1 MKATADERS
10 LNFAVFRRQWRRPS
24 VSEIFSNVTLNN
36 IQSIIISFIQKPRL
50 NAKYLVYTSIYMYT
64 NIINQTWQYLM
75 PSYCLKSFVSVG
87 KEGGGYNIT
96 KTRSLVFAECRQNSW
111 ADQKVF
117 VFIPFSIT
125 SLIRTGCRVNYVAY
139 RHFAFHFPSF
149 MYVDV

>member
-1 MKATADERS
+1 MTTSQCEWNILERNFKQYTINQS
-10 LNFAVFRRQWRRPS
+10 L
-24 VSEIFSNVTLNN
+24 
-36 IQSIIISFIQKPRL
+36 ISFIQEPRL
-50 NAKYLVYTSIYMYT
+50 NAKYLAYTSIYMYT

-87 KEGGGYNIT
+87 KGGGYNNI

-117 VFIPFSIT
+117 VPFSIT
-125 SLIRTGCRVNYVAY
+125 SLIRTGCRVNYVAH
-139 RHFAFHFPSF
+139 RHFVFYFPSF